1 MSDSSPKIP
10 PDPEEPIQGPSSEFA
25 EALASFEREAATPRA
40 EGVTGEVVAGA
51 RVRGK
56 VVALTGEHALVDI
69 GLRSEASA
77 DLAPFRQD
85 DGTLRIAVGDVL
97 DLFVLEAGDQVVLAP
112 SLRPEAGAGLERLRQ
127 AQAAGMPVSGR
138 VSAINAGGL
147 RVELGGVRGF
157 CPLSQIE
164 SGYCAEP
171 AGYVGRTLEFLVTGV
186 EEGKRGVVLSRR
198 ELLRRQERDEARRR
212 LAALKP
218 GDDLEGTV
226 RRLEAFGAF
235 VDLGGMDGMVHV
247 SEIQHGRVA
256 HPREVL
262 REGEKVRV
270 RVLRLETGKDGR
282 PRIALSIKASA
293 PDPWTG
299 IEQRLAPGS
308 RVQGKVVRLV
318 DFGAFVIIEPGVD
331 GLVHVSEI
339 SSHRIER
346 VKDALA
352 VGQQVEAIV
361 LAVDPTK
368 KRVSLSIRAALGEPE
383 ASAPMPPAS
392 AAPAREGELT
402 TMAIAL
408 RKAAEKA
415 RRRQEHPR

>member
-1 MSDSSPKIP
+1 MNDPSPKGS
-10 PDPEEPIQGPSSEFA
+10 PDPEDPAQGPSAEFA
-25 EALASFEREAATPRA
+25 EALASFEREAPGAPA
-40 EGVTGEVVAGA
+40 EGAAAAIAPGA

-56 VVALTGEHALVDI
+56 VVALTGEHALVDV

-112 SLRPEAGAGLERLRQ
+112 SLRPEVGAGVERLRQ

-138 VSAINAGGL
+138 VTAVNSGGL
-147 RVELGGVRGF
+147 RVDLGGVRGF

-198 ELLRRQERDEARRR
+198 ELLRRQEREEARRR

-218 GDDLEGTV
+218 GDELEGTV

-256 HPREVL
+256 HPRDVL

-299 IEQRLAPGS
+299 IEQRFGPGS

-318 DFGAFVIIEPGVD
+318 DFGAFVTIEPGVD

-339 SSHRIER
+339 SPHRIER

-352 VGQQVEAIV
+352 VGQVVEAIV
-361 LAVDPTK
+361 LAVDPAK
-368 KRVSLSIRAALGEPE
+368 KRVSLSIKAALGAPE
-383 ASAPMPPAS
+383 ISPSPPPPP
-392 AAPAREGELT
+392 PAREGELT

-415 RRRQEHPR
+415 RRRREHPR